1 MTRHGHRRHR
11 RTERHGTGAATRA
24 ETPAIDVVHAIP
36 GRARVRIDGLKR
48 NPGAARRLAER
59 LGALPGM
66 RRVDVN
72 PLTGTVLV
80 VYDANDT
87 RWLDE
92 LPEAAGVPGIDVGTV
107 RPRLD
112 AAQEQPR
119 NGGAPSAQV
128 ADFFGGL
135 NQRVGEL
142 TGGWDLGVIV
152 PALLVL
158 LGLRSLFA
166 SDTVRAPTWYDLLW
180 FGFGTFVM
188 LNAGGEPAAAM
199 AAED

>member
-1 MTRHGHRRHR
+1 VT
-11 RTERHGTGAATRA
+11 TRA

-36 GRARVRIDGLKR
+36 GRTRVRIDGLKR
-48 NPGAARRLAER
+48 NPSVARRLAER

-72 PLTGTVLV
+72 PLTGTVLL

-87 RWLDE
+87 RWLEE
-92 LPEAAGVPGIDVGTV
+92 LPEAAGVPGLDVASV
-107 RPRLD
+107 RPQLD
-112 AAQEQPR
+112 APQQEPR
-119 NGGAPSAQV
+119 NGGAPSTQV

-135 NQRVGEL
+135 NQRVGNL
-142 TGGWDLGVIV
+142 TGGWDLGIIV

-166 SDTVRAPTWYDLLW
+166 GDKVRAPTWYDLLW

-188 LNAGGEPAAAM
+188 LNAGGEPGASM